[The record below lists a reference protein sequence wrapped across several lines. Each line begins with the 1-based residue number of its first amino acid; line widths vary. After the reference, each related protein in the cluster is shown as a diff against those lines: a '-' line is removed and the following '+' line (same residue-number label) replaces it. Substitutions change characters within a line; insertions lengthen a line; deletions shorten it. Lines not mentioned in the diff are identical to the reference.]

1 MQGTGVRFETEV
13 TITGPTRSPAQMLAD
28 QTYDGHTSV
37 HDEETAA
44 SLGLRGAP
52 IEGPTHFSQFDP
64 LAALVWGDR
73 WFETGCIS
81 AHFQTMVVEGEQ
93 VTASLTPTG
102 DGRARISAVKPD
114 GSVVLSGTAS
124 VGPDHGTTE
133 LDARLAKASGEG
145 PFRIL
150 DRLELGMRT
159 DAGVQTMTADDPN
172 GHLYPFSLA
181 QKLSRITEPHPW
193 YAGPS
198 PWGGAIVPFEMVS
211 VLAFKRSSAF
221 PVRTP
226 SVGLF
231 LDLEVRLHA
240 GPVLVGEPHH
250 VVHELVGLGQ
260 SRRTESYWT
269 RTTLTS
275 PSTGDVVA
283 TVLLHQGVFKDSYAG
298 SPTTAG

>member
-1 MQGTGVRFETEV
+1 MQATGARFETEL
-13 TITGPTRSPAQMLAD
+13 TITGPPRSPAQMLAE

-37 HDEETAA
+37 HDEDTAA

-64 LAALVWGDR
+64 LAALVWGER
-73 WFETGCIS
+73 WFATGCIS

-93 VTASLTPTG
+93 VTASLTLL
-102 DGRARISAVKPD
+102 DEGRARVGAVKPD
-114 GSVVLSGTAS
+114 GSVVLTGTAS
-124 VGPDHGTTE
+124 VGPDHGPSE
-133 LDARLAKASGEG
+133 LDARLAKAGGEG
-145 PFRIL
+145 SFRIL
-150 DRLELGMRT
+150 DQLELGMRS
-159 DAGVQTMTADDPN
+159 DAGEQTMTLDDSN

-181 QKLSRITEPHPW
+181 EKLARITEPHPW

-198 PWGGAIVPFEMVS
+198 PWGGPVVPFEMVS
-211 VLAFKRSSAF
+211 VLAFRRSPSF

-231 LDLEVRLHA
+231 VDLEVRMHA
-240 GPVLVGEPHH
+240 GPVMVGRPYH

-269 RTTLTS
+269 RTTLS
-275 PSTGDVVA
+275 SVASGDPVA
-283 TVLLHQGVFKDSYAG
+283 SVLLHQGVFKDSYTG
-298 SPTTAG
+298 